1 MGLAALSTPEE
12 SRDPALMT
20 QDSSAASPSDN
31 LAWVV
36 ATTHPHSEAI
46 ALDNLQRQGFTS
58 YCPMIRKRR
67 SHARKVDFVLR
78 PLFPG
83 YVFVQ
88 LEAAGQ
94 RWRPILSTTGVR
106 TLVRFG
112 DEPATLDAGFIAG
125 LRARE
130 EDGAV
135 IRPSVPYTVGQAVQI
150 EGGPFDGLVA
160 KILSLDDKDRIVVL
174 LEVMNRGVK
183 AKLDSRQV
191 SPVSA

>member
-1 MGLAALSTPEE
+1 MAGDSTPHTPE
-12 SRDPALMT
+12 SVEVWL
-20 QDSSAASPSDN
+20 
-31 LAWVV
+31 V

-46 ALDNLQRQGFTS
+46 AVENLIRQGFAP

-67 SHARKVDFVLR
+67 SHARKVDTVLR

-83 YVFVQ
+83 YVFIR
-88 LEAAGQ
+88 LEAGGM

-112 DEPATLDAGFIAG
+112 DEPATLDARFILG
-125 LRARE
+125 LKARE

-135 IRPSVPYTVGQAVQI
+135 VRPAVPYQVGQDVQI

-160 KILSLDDKDRIVVL
+160 RILSLEDKDRIVVL

-183 AKLDSRQV
+183 AKIDSRQV
-191 SPVSA
+191 TPVASS

>member
-1 MGLAALSTPEE
+1 MAGDNNPAMPAAEE
-12 SRDPALMT
+12 PVWL
-20 QDSSAASPSDN
+20 
-31 LAWVV
+31 V

-46 ALDNLQRQGFTS
+46 AVENLVRQGFAP

-67 SHARKVDFVLR
+67 SHARKVDSVLR

-88 LEAAGQ
+88 LASDGP

-112 DEPATLDAGFIAG
+112 DEPATLDHRFIAR
-125 LRARE
+125 LKARE

-135 IRPSVPYTVGQAVQI
+135 VRPAVPYQVGQDVQI

-160 KILSLDDKDRIVVL
+160 RILSLDDKDRIVVL
-174 LEVMNRGVK
+174 LEVMNRGVR
-183 AKLDSRQV
+183 ARLDSRQV
-191 SPVSA
+191 SPLPG